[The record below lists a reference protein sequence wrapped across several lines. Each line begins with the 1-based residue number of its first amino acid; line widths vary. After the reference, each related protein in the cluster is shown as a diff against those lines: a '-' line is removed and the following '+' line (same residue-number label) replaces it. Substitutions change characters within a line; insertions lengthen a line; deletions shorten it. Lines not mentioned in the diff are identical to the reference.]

1 MYPSQRFELAL
12 ETSERDM
19 LGKIGGNPGIFNFQV
34 QSVAPLMVYSEV
46 TASKLRM
53 AQLENISFQ
62 DNDRGESAVSYKW
75 TWEITGWSLR
85 LQEIYR
91 SF

>member
-1 MYPSQRFELAL
+1 MQSLCPWKNSNPEMYPSQRFELAL

-62 DNDRGESAVSYKW
+62 DNDRGESAVSYK
-75 TWEITGWSLR
+75 
-85 LQEIYR
+85 
-91 SF
+91 